1 MSKYYTI
8 KITGGTSPGPYTIY
22 LNTNPGPI
30 PFISGTTILAEN
42 LTYGQL
48 FSPPNGVTVVVPDE
62 TEIIYLYNQLCT
74 EELISVCVS
83 SFMCFTYRGISSS
96 GTFTFSCSVRE
107 GVVPPLFNGKKWWD
121 LTNCPVDPTGFNG
134 NPCPFDTGFVWWDFT
149 GSKWIFST
157 DLGYGTVWSTL
168 YNPSS
173 NEYPIPFGP
182 NVWEQEQMG
191 TCPPEM
197 INSTFGPCSS
207 QNPQPLIPP
216 VRIIYKDF
224 CISYYP
230 SGNPNAKK
238 SYHFIP
244 SDVLDSNGN
253 PTWYW
258 ESNINSKVVWNS
270 TESEWNI
277 INFIIE
283 GGEFYDSV
291 SLINSNP
298 PLNWSSRGTLFP
310 LTLESV
316 SGSCTTSNRSTFP
329 VSINQPTCFCDGS
342 IVFNVSLDNPPY
354 SYSIDNGVTYSSSPI
369 FTNLCSGIYLLSVSD
384 YLGNVFSKTI
394 TIDKPEMST
403 TYTLSLNTT
412 TTTPIINEIS
422 LVNSYETTITVTPP
436 LPDGTT
442 ITFDL
447 IHDNS
452 FYSSPTSGTSIL
464 TTGTILN
471 SNFTTIPVSFTSTG
485 NTKSVNTRP
494 GCQSDFIY
502 QSDTN
507 EVWNSI
513 TLTNTDT
520 IVISTTTRVDK
531 TTTGLCVVGYSNDT
545 YSISNAIISGCDCC
559 SLIVNA

>member
-30 PFISGTTILAEN
+30 PFISGTTTLAEN
-42 LTYGQL
+42 LTLGQL
-48 FSPPNGVTVVVPDE
+48 FSPPNGVTVKVPDE
-62 TEIIYLYNQLCT
+62 TNIIYLYNQLCPESSIT
-74 EELISVCVS
+74 TNVS
-83 SFMCFTYRGISSS
+83 SIMCFTYRALADS
-96 GTFTFSCSVRE
+96 GLLTFSCSVRA
-107 GVVPPLFNGKKWWD
+107 GDSLFNGKRWWD
-121 LTNCPVDPTGFNG
+121 LTNCPVDPTGNQG
-134 NPCPFDTGFVWWDFT
+134 TPCPFSMGFVWWDFNSYNWT
-149 GSKWIFST
+149 FSS
-157 DLGYGTVWSTL
+157 DLGFGTVYSTL
-168 YNPSS
+168 YNQLS
-173 NEYPIPFGP
+173 NEYPTPFGP
-182 NVWEQEQMG
+182 DVWQQVLTG

-197 INSTFGPCSS
+197 INSTFGPCSG

-224 CISYYP
+224 CLSYYP
-230 SGNPNAKK
+230 SGSPNNKK
-238 SYHFIP
+238 SYHFMP
-244 SDVLDSNGN
+244 SGELDSNGN

-258 ESNINSKVVWNS
+258 ESNINSKVMWNS
-270 TESEWNI
+270 TVSQWSI
-277 INFIIE
+277 INFSPQN
-283 GGEFYDSV
+283 GSFYS
-291 SLINSNP
+291 SSNLTSNP
-298 PLNWSSRGTLFP
+298 PLNWESIGTDI
-310 LTLESV
+310 TIIVESV
-316 SGSCTTSNRSTFP
+316 SGSCITSNRSTFP

-394 TIDKPEMST
+394 TIDKPEMAT

-412 TTTPIINEIS
+412 TTTPIINETS
-422 LVNSYETTITVTPP
+422 LVNSYETTVTVTPP

-447 IHDNS
+447 IHDNN
-452 FYSSPTSGTSIL
+452 FYSSPTSGTSVL

-471 SNFTTIPVSFTSTG
+471 SNFTTIPVSLTSTG
-485 NTKSVNTRP
+485 ITQSVNTTP

-502 QSDTN
+502 QSDIN

-520 IVISTTTRVDK
+520 IAISTTTRVDK

-559 SLIVNA
+559 SLIVNT